1 MLDLTHILGFDC
13 FWEIRYCRVIQKKE
27 VLTSFY
33 WCFDGQD
40 CTLCPVIGFFGFSVF
55 PYLSLSLSEYFWKV
69 QTRVESTVCALWG
82 VGVVCSARGMCGE
95 VVFFSPV
102 SAVLLENEP
111 AANSQVVI
119 WSFVTALP
127 LLPWTTAP
135 RGRDDGLLLINH
147 EPLFLCTDSGLT
159 GNSFWFQ
166 VTVWKTKIFFH
177 IIYWWGSPAFKHK
190 MLFVSL
196 YMLLKEIW
204 RNIEPT

>member
-1 MLDLTHILGFDC
+1 MI
-13 FWEIRYCRVIQKKE
+13 
-27 VLTSFY
+27 
-33 WCFDGQD
+33 
-40 CTLCPVIGFFGFSVF
+40 GFSVF

-69 QTRVESTVCALWG
+69 QIRVESTVCALWG

-119 WSFVTALP
+119 WSLVTVLP

-166 VTVWKTKIFFH
+166 VTVWKTKFFSISFTAGAH
-177 IIYWWGSPAFKHK
+177 QLLITKCCLWAFICYLKKFEGTLSPRKVSVRWCGCLCWSKWAWSSWCLEL
-190 MLFVSL
+190 LFCGNTKKS
-196 YMLLKEIW
+196 E
-204 RNIEPT
+204 